1 MATYARA
8 GLTPEV
14 RGILLTLFAMGCFG
28 SMDGIS
34 KVLVQHYPAP
44 LVLWLRHLLAVPI
57 VLLLLGRRTPLRR
70 RLVSRAPFLQLLRAT
85 ILAVEMGL
93 VLVAFRRM
101 PLADVQAILAVT
113 PLVVTA
119 LSVPVLGER
128 VGWRRWLAVVVGF
141 AGVLVMLRPGLTTVH
156 PLALLV
162 LLCAVMY
169 ALYNVL
175 TRRVVRVDTAET
187 SFTLQIL
194 IAAGILTLVGPF
206 YWAPLSA
213 FQWLLVSGLAA
224 LGALGHYCL
233 VRALTLAPVVVVQ
246 PFTYTLLLWEVVI
259 GYLVFGDLPDRFTV
273 IGVLVVAGAGIYA
286 VWREHRVKQSLAI
299 LPSDRA

>member
-1 MATYARA
+1 MAVAARA

-57 VLLLLGRRTPLRR
+57 VLVLLGGGRGLGRR
-70 RLVSRAPFLQLLRAT
+70 LVTRAPLLQFVRAT

-93 VLVAFRRM
+93 VLVAFRQM
-101 PLADVQAILAVT
+101 PLADAQSILAVA
-113 PLVVTA
+113 PLLVTA
-119 LSVPVLGER
+119 LSVPLLGEK
-128 VGWRRWLAVVVGF
+128 VGWRRWVAVLVGF
-141 AGVLVMLRPGLTTVH
+141 LGVLIMLRPGFTTVQ

-162 LLCAVMY
+162 LLCAAMY
-169 ALYNVL
+169 AVYNVL
-175 TRRVVRVDTAET
+175 TRRVARVDLPQT
-187 SFTLQIL
+187 SFLLQIL
-194 IAAGILTLVGPF
+194 IAATLLTFVGPF
-206 YWAPLSA
+206 FWVPLSPLH
-213 FQWLLVSGLAA
+213 WVLVTALAA

-233 VRALTLAPVVVVQ
+233 VRALTMAPVVVVQ
-246 PFTYTLLLWEVVI
+246 PFTYTLLLYEVVI

-273 IGVLVVAGAGIYA
+273 AGVLVVVGAGIYA
-286 VWREHRVKQSLAI
+286 VWREHQVKQTLAI
-299 LPSDRA
+299 LPSDPV